1 MLIGH
6 QKQWQFLKKSAQL
19 GRLSHAYLFSGQE
32 KLGKKKVALEW
43 ISLLFGQPFSK
54 LLSGTHPDFILISP
68 LQKEIQI
75 SQIKDLNWRL
85 SLRPYFCPLKAAII
99 DQAHS
104 MNQEA
109 QNCFLK
115 TLEEPQGKSLLIL
128 ITEYPEFLLPTIR
141 SRLQI
146 IKFYPVS
153 KKEIESYLRG
163 QGINEKKIQLISQI
177 FQGKPGVAI
186 DFLNQPQKLK
196 EREILLKEIINLT
209 KADLTSRFQYAK
221 KISQL
226 PNLKEILNLWLSYF
240 REKLIS
246 SLDSQEKSEKI
257 GKLVKILNKI
267 QEIFFLISTTNVNS
281 RLAIETL
288 MLEF

>member
-6 QKQWQFLKKSAQL
+6 QKQWQFLKKSAEL
-19 GRLSHAYLFSGQE
+19 GRFSHAYLFSGQE
-32 KLGKKKVALEW
+32 KLGKKRVALEW
-43 ISLLFGQPFSK
+43 VSLLFDQPFSK
-54 LLSGTHPDFILISP
+54 LLSGSHPDFILINP

-85 SLRPYFCPLKAAII
+85 SLRPYFASFKTAII

-115 TLEEPQGKSLLIL
+115 TLEEPRGKTLLIL

-153 KKEIESYLRG
+153 KKEIESYLKE
-163 QGINEKKIQLISQI
+163 QGVEEKKIQLISQVS
-177 FQGKPGVAI
+177 QGRPGVAI

-209 KADLTSRFQYAK
+209 EADLTSRFQYAK

-226 PNLKEILNLWLSYF
+226 PDLKEILNIWLSYF

-246 SLDSQEKSEKI
+246 SLDSQWEPEKI
-257 GKLVKILNKI
+257 RKLGKILNKI
-267 QEIFFLISTTNVNS
+267 QETFFLISTTNVNS